1 MTIPNHTEEQR
12 PKDTRDE
19 IIGHLTV
26 DIAELRKENN
36 DLYGRLAAIRE
47 SLENTK
53 NMTEIRGLW
62 I

>member
-1 MTIPNHTEEQR
+1 MTNPDSTKEQQ

-19 IIGHLTV
+19 IIGRLTV
-26 DIAELRKENN
+26 ELAEFRKQNN
-36 DLYGRLAAIRE
+36 DLYGRLAEIRE

-53 NMTEIRGLW
+53 KMTEIRGLW